1 MIYQKKIIRIV
12 ANFILLI
19 LLAATFLPLSA
30 QTIRRVTTDGDTAA
44 DGSTWALA
52 MTLKT
57 ALAASDSLD
66 QVWIKAGTYT
76 PDSASRT
83 VSFTIPA
90 DISVYGGF
98 AGTETTFDPTDNDT
112 RQRETDSTFTNETIL
127 SGDLMGNDLE
137 RPEPP
142 AETPTAEDTAAL
154 TAYNNART
162 DNSNTVVT
170 VTGANATLN
179 GLTITAGEGSDSGA
193 GLRANGANIEVTHCT
208 FTNNTAFPGGGGAY
222 FAAAG
227 ATLTRCTFTGNESV
241 FLTGGGALFN
251 STATLTGCTF
261 TDNEVANNG
270 GGAYFTAAGATLT
283 GCMFTDNTAGRHGGG
298 AYFATTGA
306 MLTGCTFT
314 DNTARQEGGGA
325 RFNFEGTL
333 IDCMFMGNTATNDG
347 GGIFINATAT
357 LTRCTFMDNTSTDEG
372 GGAYFN
378 SGKAT
383 ATLMNCDFIG
393 NTATN
398 AGGGAFFFFKTT
410 GTAML
415 TGSNF
420 MDNTSTTGAG
430 GGANFNTNTPTLTGC
445 TFTGNTAQTFGGGAS
460 FGRGTLTDCSF
471 TDNTAT
477 TAIGGGAFFGGE
489 GTLTRCNFTSNT
501 SSSSGGGMYG
511 SQEATMTGC
520 IFMGN
525 TSTTSN
531 GGGAFVSG
539 TAKLKACAFTSNT
552 AEAGGGARFSRAAT
566 LTNNVFANNTATT
579 SNGGGMYLNDGGTV
593 TNTTLYNN
601 TATALGGGIYAE
613 YNRGGS
619 FNLRNSLLISNMAA
633 AADSGSQVYVNNA
646 DMANDRVSLQYNL
659 IAGGSNPMDTI
670 QGVVYVMPEATTIA
684 QANTVDTSDAAVVFA
699 SITST
704 EENFLRLKEGSPAV
718 NAGNNDYV
726 NNAITTDLAGA
737 VRIQGRTV
745 DLGAYESDIKGMQTI
760 DFTLDSTGVAGTE
773 LTLTATASSGLS
785 VSYASSNPAAAVVDT
800 MGGSA
805 TLRLIAEGTAT
816 ITASQSGNE
825 DYLAAPNVMQ
835 TIVVIPPIIRRVTPD
850 GDSTTDGSTW
860 ATAMTLK
867 AALAASDSL
876 DQVWIASGT
885 YQPDSIDKT
894 ATFTIPAGVRVYGGF
909 VGDESDSFDPMT
921 TTRTGAATIL
931 SGDLLGDDTVRTAD
945 NYDDTRDDNSTTVV
959 TIGGADV
966 TLDGLTIQGG
976 TRGFQLGGTFLS
988 AGLYSKFANTTVNA
1002 CVFMYNDNDSDNG
1015 SGGGAYFTLKAT
1027 VTNCVFANNS
1037 AGAGGG
1043 IVFNAGGT
1051 LINSTF
1057 YNNTVTGRGGGISV
1071 LYNDNDRDMIG
1082 VQTVPFTMQNNL
1094 LIGNS
1099 AVTSGDQVYVNNTDA
1114 AHVVQIQNNLIAG
1127 GATGIEYNNSGASGI
1142 METNTVTESDSAV
1155 VFASTT
1161 AGEDNYLRLK
1171 AGSPAVNVGNNDYV
1185 NNASPAITTDIVGAV
1200 RIRRGRVDLGAY
1212 ESDHK
1217 GKQVISFT
1225 LATTTLPA
1233 GDTIGLM
1240 ATTNAGLEVTFAI
1253 TKELLLDSSEA
1264 TTGAVA
1270 TLSDKVLTLIGAGIA
1285 TITASQ
1291 SGDDM
1296 YAAAEDIT
1304 QTITVTDPVIRRVT
1318 MDGDTGRDGSTWA
1331 TAMTLQA
1338 ALASDFVPGD
1348 QLWIAAGTYKP
1359 DSIDETAT
1367 FTIPEG
1373 VRVYGGFVGDEPD
1386 SFDPTTTSRTGA
1398 ATILSGDL
1406 MGDDTVRTAAN
1417 YDSTRDDNSNRV
1429 VLVSG
1434 TNVVLDGLTITAG
1447 EIGNPINESVAG
1459 GAGLFTGVG
1468 TAGTVLRNCLFTNN
1482 DARTDNTSNSGYSGG
1497 GAYFFESATLTNCTF
1512 MDNMADTDGGGAFF
1526 TTTATLTN
1534 CNFTSNTAGSG
1545 GGAYFRETATLT
1557 NGVFA
1562 NNTAT
1567 ENGGGLYLRDGGTV
1581 LNTTFY
1587 NDMATTRG
1595 GGIYVAHSNGSDFN
1609 LQNSLLLGNGAMD
1622 STAGHQLY
1630 VNNTDADHEV
1640 NIQHNLLAGG
1650 DTGIVYAIPNAVGI
1664 MDTATVDTSDAAAVF
1679 ASTTASEENYLQLK
1693 EGSPAI
1699 NVGNNDYLSPAITAD
1714 LAGAVRI
1721 QGGTVD
1727 LGAYESDTKLEQ
1739 TITFTLADTGTVGA
1753 ILDLTETASSGLKV
1767 SYASSNAAVAAIGTG
1782 TNAGKLVLLT
1792 EGTATITASQSG
1804 NNTYETAM
1812 PVERTILVEEA
1823 GNQPQTITFTLA
1835 SDTGTVGESINL
1847 TATASSGLEVSFASS
1862 DPNIATIDGD
1872 NLMLLMEGTATITA
1886 SQAGNS
1892 TYAAAEDITQTIT
1905 VAAAGTQPQM
1915 ITFTLADTGTVGAS
1929 FNLTATA
1936 SSGLEVSFSSSDP
1949 DIAAIEGG
1957 RLVLKALGTVIIT
1970 ASQAGNAAYA
1980 AATSVERTITVE
1992 AAGSQPQTITF
2003 TLANTAGAVGDTI
2016 NLTATT
2022 DATGLFVGFSITTNP
2037 VTGVATL
2044 TDDGTDDGMGSLTL
2058 TGAGTVTVTA
2068 SQPGNRTYAA
2078 ATEVTQEITVSKQS
2092 QTITFTLAAMGTVG
2106 VNLDLTAT
2114 ANSGLEVSFS
2124 SSNEAVAAI
2133 GTGTNAGK
2141 LVLLTAGTATIT
2153 ASQAGNAAYAAA
2165 TSVERTITVKATA
2178 LGMEDAVDDFVP
2190 YPNPTSEKLHFSEQV
2205 EEFRLY
2211 SAEGHLLE
2219 TWKNIHSV
2227 DLSEMPSGMYFAE
2240 VIRNG
2245 WSVHYRIVRK

>member
-1 MIYQKKIIRIV
+1 MIYQKQPIRIA

-44 DGSTWALA
+44 DGSTWENA
-52 MTLKT
+52 MTLKS

-66 QVWIKAGTYT
+66 QIWIKAGTYT

-83 VSFTIPA
+83 VSFNIPA

-137 RPEPP
+137 RPAPP

-154 TAYNNART
+154 TAYNDART

-208 FTNNTAFPGGGGAY
+208 FTNNTAFLGGGGAY

-347 GGIFINATAT
+347 GGIFINRTAT

-383 ATLMNCDFIG
+383 ATLMNCNFTS

-398 AGGGAFFFFKTT
+398 GGGGASFFFTT
-410 GTAML
+410 GGTAML
-415 TGSNF
+415 TGCNF

-445 TFTGNTAQTFGGGAS
+445 TFTNNTAQTSGGGAS
-460 FGRGTLTDCSF
+460 LARGTLTDCSF
-471 TDNTAT
+471 TNNTAT
-477 TAIGGGAFFGGE
+477 TGIGGGAFFGGIAM
-489 GTLTRCNFTSNT
+489 LTRCNFTSNT
-501 SSSSGGGMYG
+501 SATHGGGAALFNA
-511 SQEATMTGC
+511 ATMTGC
-520 IFMGN
+520 TFMSN
-525 TSTTSN
+525 TSTTGN
-531 GGGAFVSG
+531 GGGVIVSSDA
-539 TAKLKACAFTSNT
+539 TLKACAFTSNT
-552 AEAGGGARFSRAAT
+552 AEAGGGARFSTVAT
-566 LTNNVFANNTATT
+566 LTNCVFASNTATT

-593 TNTTLYNN
+593 TNTTIYNN

-646 DMANDRVSLQYNL
+646 DTANDRVSLQHNL
-659 IAGGSNPMDTI
+659 IAGGSNPMGTN

-699 SITST
+699 STTST

-726 NNAITTDLAGA
+726 NNAITTDLAGVA
-737 VRIQGRTV
+737 RIQGRTV

-760 DFTLDSTGVAGTE
+760 EFMMDSTGVAGTE
-773 LTLTATASSGLS
+773 LALTATASSGLS

-825 DYLAAPNVMQ
+825 DYLAAPNVTQ
-835 TIVVIPPIIRRVTPD
+835 TIVVIPPVIRRVTTA

-860 ATAMTLK
+860 EKAMTLK
-867 AALAASDSL
+867 AALTASDSL

-885 YQPDSIDKT
+885 YQPDSANRT

-909 VGDESDSFDPMT
+909 VGDESDSFDPST
-921 TTRTGAATIL
+921 TARTGAATIL
-931 SGDLLGDDTVRTAD
+931 SGDLLGDDTIRTAA
-945 NYDDTRDDNSTTVV
+945 NYNETRDDNSTTVV

-966 TLDGLTIQGG
+966 TIDGLTIQRG
-976 TRGFQLGGTFLS
+976 TEGFRLGGTLLS

-1002 CVFMYNDNDSDNG
+1002 CVFMYNDGDA
-1015 SGGGAYFTLKAT
+1015 GGGAYFHLEAT

-1037 AGAGGG
+1037 AGAGAG

-1057 YNNTVTGRGGGISV
+1057 YNNTVTGQGGGISV

-1082 VQTVPFTMQNNL
+1082 VQTVPFTMQNNI
-1094 LIGNS
+1094 LISNS
-1099 AVTSGDQVYVNNTDA
+1099 AVTSGNQMHVNNTKA
-1114 AHVVQIQNNLIAG
+1114 SHVVQIQNNLIAG
-1127 GATGIEYNNSGASGI
+1127 GASGI
-1142 METNTVTESDSAV
+1142 AYATPNAVGIMDTNTVAESDSSV

-1161 AGEDNYLRLK
+1161 ADEDNYLRLK

-1225 LATTTLPA
+1225 LATTKLPA

-1253 TKELLLDSSEA
+1253 TKELLLDSSVA

-1270 TLSDKVLTLIGAGIA
+1270 TLSEKVLTLIGAGTA

-1291 SGDDM
+1291 SGNDT

-1304 QTITVTDPVIRRVT
+1304 QTIMVTDPVIRRVT

-1331 TAMTLQA
+1331 TAMTLQT

-1359 DSIDETAT
+1359 DSANRLAT

-1373 VRVYGGFVGDEPD
+1373 VRVYGGFVGDESD
-1386 SFDPTTTSRTGA
+1386 TFDPTTTSRTGA

-1406 MGDDTVRTAAN
+1406 LGDDTVRTAAN
-1417 YDSTRDDNSNRV
+1417 YDDTRGDNSNTV
-1429 VLVSG
+1429 VTIGGADV
-1434 TNVVLDGLTITAG
+1434 TLDGLTITAG
-1447 EIGNPINESVAG
+1447 ETGRPISEDEFIAG
-1459 GAGLFTGVG
+1459 GSGLLADEG
-1468 TAGTVLRNCLFTNN
+1468 TEGTVLRNCLFTNN
-1482 DARTDNTSNSGYSGG
+1482 NARMNRISNSGG
-1497 GAYFFESATLTNCTF
+1497 GAYFVEPATLTNCTF

-1526 TTTATLTN
+1526 TTTATLTG
-1534 CNFTSNTAGSG
+1534 CNFTSNTAGNHG
-1545 GGAYFRETATLT
+1545 GGAYFTTTAMLT
-1557 NGVFA
+1557 NGVFD

-1567 ENGGGLYLRDGGTV
+1567 VNGGGLYMRDGGTV

-1587 NDMATTRG
+1587 NDTATTRG

-1609 LQNSLLLGNGAMD
+1609 LQNSLLLGNSAMD

-1650 DTGIVYAIPNAVGI
+1650 DTGIVYATPNAVGI

-1679 ASTTASEENYLQLK
+1679 ASTTASEENYLRLK
-1693 EGSPAI
+1693 EGSSPAI
-1699 NVGNNDYLSPAITAD
+1699 NVGNNDYLSPAITTD

-1739 TITFTLADTGTVGA
+1739 MITFTLADTGTVGA
-1753 ILDLTETASSGLKV
+1753 TLDLTETASSGLKV
-1767 SYASSNAAVAAIGTG
+1767 SYTTSNAAVAAIGTG

-1804 NNTYETAM
+1804 NNTYETAT
-1812 PVERTILVEEA
+1812 PVERTILVEAA
-1823 GNQPQTITFTLA
+1823 GNQPQMITFTLA
-1835 SDTGTVGESINL
+1835 DTGTVGASINL

-1862 DPNIATIDGD
+1862 APNIATIDGD
-1872 NLMLLMEGTATITA
+1872 NLMLLMEGTVIITA

-1905 VAAAGTQPQM
+1905 VVAAGNQPQM

-1936 SSGLEVSFSSSDP
+1936 SSGLEVSFASSDP

-1980 AATSVERTITVE
+1980 AATSVERTIIVE

-2003 TLANTAGAVGDTI
+2003 TLANTAGVVGNTI
-2016 NLTATT
+2016 SLTATT
-2022 DATGLFVGFSITTNP
+2022 DATGLFVGFSIITRP
-2037 VTGVATL
+2037 ATGVATL

-2068 SQPGNRTYAA
+2068 SQAGNPTYAA

-2092 QTITFTLAAMGTVG
+2092 QTITFTLADMGTVG
-2106 VNLDLTAT
+2106 VNLNLTAT
-2114 ANSGLEVSFS
+2114 ANSGLKVSFA
-2124 SSNEAVAAI
+2124 SSNGAVAAI

-2153 ASQAGNAAYAAA
+2153 ASQAGNTAYAAA

-2178 LGMEDAVDDFVP
+2178 LGIEDAIDDFVP

-2219 TWKNIHSV
+2219 TWKNIRSV

-2240 VIRNG
+2240 VIRDG